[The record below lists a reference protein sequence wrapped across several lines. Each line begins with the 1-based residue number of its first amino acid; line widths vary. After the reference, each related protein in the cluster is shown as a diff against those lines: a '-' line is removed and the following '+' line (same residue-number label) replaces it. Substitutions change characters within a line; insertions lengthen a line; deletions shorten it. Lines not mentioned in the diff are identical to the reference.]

1 MFTQR
6 NNSKMN
12 YIIVFIVSIIFFYIS
27 YILLLI
33 LNNIYMQILLILISS
48 YLFVNGMYKYV
59 PNYIYRIIGN
69 EIIFVREFSDRYSDD
84 YKIKFEDIE
93 FFKKSERISFSF
105 WNHFYNMNNKNE
117 IYSIKTNRIEIKIN
131 PNEKLIESINSRIKR
146 ENNEWLFNKWNK
158 KSGWWEFNIFS
169 YARA

>member
-1 MFTQR
+1 MFNQR

-12 YIIVFIVSIIFFYIS
+12 YIVVFIVSIIFFYIS
-27 YILLLI
+27 YVLLLI
-33 LNNIYMQILLILISS
+33 FNNIYMQILLILINS

-69 EIIFVREFSDRYSDD
+69 EIIFIREFSDRYSDD

-93 FFKKSERISFSF
+93 SFKKSDKISFRF

-131 PNEKLIESINSRIKR
+131 PNEKLIESLNSRLIRKND
-146 ENNEWLFNKWNK
+146 E
-158 KSGWWEFNIFS
+158 
-169 YARA
+169 